1 MPKKRFSAEQVVTLL
16 RQIEVLIAQ
25 GKSAPVACREAGI
38 SQQNFAMSCSTAKS
52 STASRKHRSSSSNG
66 ASTTTRSDRTQPSDI
81 DHPRHK
87 RSTRS
92 CHRWIRSNI
101 CNNLPMTLVQK
112 SRQASRRNRTNAAR

>member
-38 SQQNFAMSCSTAKS
+38 SQQNSAMSCSTAKS
-52 STASRKHRSSSSNG
+52 STASRKHRLSSSNG

-92 CHRWIRSNI
+92 CHRWIRSERL
-101 CNNLPMTLVQK
+101 CQLQP
-112 SRQASRRNRTNAAR
+112 R